1 VGFGTP
7 VPLLVGVIL
16 ILIGI
21 GLFFLDTFKPGYKR
35 ESDTVYAVLFMGI
48 GLLSLLI
55 WNAGFAEALQLMV
68 AAGTL
73 IALMIERIQS
83 RTANI
88 EPLRPMGARS
98 SRREME
104 RPSRA
109 YRSSYEDSPS
119 ANLRVELE
127 EEEFMPPLDDDSGWS
142 RRIPSA
148 REERGSAREERGSS
162 RGSYGSVAYVDPL
175 EDEARPVR
183 TSSRRS
189 SRLYEDEGSY
199 QDEGAYD
206 SERSRRRPLQIGGDG
221 LEGNVYSE
229 ESSSSGESS
238 RRRRGSKQPTLD
250 AASDEVMQ
258 SNARSRRRGRAKQGN
273 SSGSDWSVNDGEYV
287 DYKPLNSS
295 PKHSDD
301 EFDNSSNFDDGP
313 RLY

>member
-1 VGFGTP
+1 
-7 VPLLVGVIL
+7 VIL

-98 SRREME
+98 PRREME
-104 RPSRA
+104 RSSRA

-148 REERGSAREERGSS
+148 REERGGS
-162 RGSYGSVAYVDPL
+162 RGSYGSAGYVDPL

-221 LEGNVYSE
+221 LEGNAYSE
-229 ESSSSGESS
+229 ETSSSGEPS
-238 RRRRGSKQPTLD
+238 RRRRSSSRPTLD

-258 SNARSRRRGRAKQGN
+258 SNVRSRRRGRAKQGN